1 MGRKSAPTKFKRRNE
16 MELLKA
22 ASEALP
28 SDFPNPER
36 LNCPAAS
43 TLEAI
48 AVRRLPLPEIDNIV
62 DHIATCSPCFAAY
75 NAYRKG
81 YRARH
86 NWRRFGAAAVVLTLV
101 IAGWYFGHNVLPP
114 TRRPPDQISE
124 VAPLTAVLDF
134 HDRSSE
140 RSDQGQT
147 PRSSTESPHLRRSL
161 LTLQMRLPLGTED
174 GEYSLEIR
182 NNAGGVAAQ
191 SSGTVKWDGTSETL
205 TARIDLRVL
214 APGQYT
220 IAVRKGASS
229 WHQYSVF
236 VD

>member
-1 MGRKSAPTKFKRRNE
+1 MARKSARPKFERRNE

-36 LNCPAAS
+36 LSCPAAS

-48 AVRRLPLPEIDNIV
+48 AGRRLPLPEIDDIV

-75 NAYRKG
+75 NVYRKG

-101 IAGWYFGHNVLPP
+101 IAAWYFGHGVLSP
-114 TRRPPDQISE
+114 TRRPPEQISE

-140 RSDQGQT
+140 RSDQARASG
-147 PRSSTESPHLRRSL
+147 SSTETPHLRRSL
-161 LTLQMRLPLGTED
+161 LTLQIRLPLGTED
-174 GEYSLEIR
+174 GQYSLAFR
-182 NNAGGVAAQ
+182 NNAGGIAAQ
-191 SSGTVKWDGTSETL
+191 STGTVKWDGTAETL
-205 TARIDLRVL
+205 SARIDLRTV

-220 IAVRKGASS
+220 LAVRKGASS
-229 WHQYSVF
+229 WHHYSVF